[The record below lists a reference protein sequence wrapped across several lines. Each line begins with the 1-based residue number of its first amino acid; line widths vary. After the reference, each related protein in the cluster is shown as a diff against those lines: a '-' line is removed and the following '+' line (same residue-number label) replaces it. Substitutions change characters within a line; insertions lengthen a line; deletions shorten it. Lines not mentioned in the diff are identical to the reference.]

1 MNAADRES
9 LARRVAADLKDGDYV
24 NLGIGLPVLVANY
37 VANDIDVI
45 YESENGLLGVGPA
58 PAADDVDLEL
68 INASK
73 QPVTLRAGASIFD
86 TTTSFMMIRG
96 GHIDIALL
104 GAYEVAENGDLA
116 NWTTNELDRPPA
128 VGGAMDLAAGAKHV
142 WVMMEHCTSDG
153 RPRLLSRCTYPL
165 TAARV
170 VSRIYTDLAVIDI
183 DHGFVVRELRG
194 GVTFNEL
201 QSRTGAPLKLSTT
214 S

>member
-1 MNAADRES
+1 VNAAERES
-9 LARRVAADLKDGDYV
+9 LARRVAADLRDGDYV
-24 NLGIGLPVLVANY
+24 NLGIGLPGLVANY
-37 VANDIDVI
+37 VAGDIDVI

-58 PAADDVDLEL
+58 PAADDVDPEL

-73 QPVTLRAGASIFD
+73 QPVTLLPGASIFD

-116 NWTTNELDRPPA
+116 NWTTNDIGRPPA

-153 RPRLLSRCTYPL
+153 QPRLLSRCTYPL
-165 TAARV
+165 TAAGV
-170 VSRIYTDLAVIDI
+170 VSRVYTDLAVIDV
-183 DHGFVVRELRG
+183 DQGFVVRELRG
-194 GVTFNEL
+194 GVTFGEL
-201 QSRTGAPLKLSTT
+201 QARSGAPLRLSIA
-214 S
+214 